1 MESIIKENGCDYL
14 EKKYTT
20 LTIAQHGSSPPVPHR
35 NIIQS
40 PVVKI
45 VHISCNFHH
54 PQILPRQIVD
64 SNLLT
69 QNPSKGVISNKKTLH
84 FSPIL
89 HTQICFSPTFT
100 SSTLFPKT
108 KKSPSIF
115 FSGSV
120 RHWKAF
126 ESFLKALD
134 KTSLHETTPWLPQHT
149 NEAFVA
155 KNKTTQLK

>member
-1 MESIIKENGCDYL
+1 MIIWR
-14 EKKYTT
+14 KKCTT

-69 QNPSKGVISNKKTLH
+69 QNPSKGVISNKKNCIFHRFYTPKSVFLLVYPN
-84 FSPIL
+84 FYP
-89 HTQICFSPTFT
+89 
-100 SSTLFPKT
+100 STLFSKT

-134 KTSLHETTPWLPQHT
+134 KHPSTKRHHGCHSIQMRLLLQ
-149 NEAFVA
+149 
-155 KNKTTQLK
+155 KTKQPN